1 MIWAIVTKDEMQDCQ
16 TSPVFR
22 FYREALGKENI
33 RLAIVDENDQLDFVA
48 CDDVVILR
56 TGSKNLTSTIE
67 RNGIKS
73 TAEKYDAYVLVK
85 DKALLSECLKHL
97 SLKVPGHHSLSD
109 VEDGKT
115 YFVKPR
121 YGSDSIGIT
130 TYCICRSKKD
140 VYEQTIRLRDEL
152 LQDAVIEDFIDGV
165 DVTVSC
171 CIIPTRNND
180 GNSVAVPEIFTASVM
195 VECEE
200 TEGIQT
206 RECKVGFKEYCS
218 PLVGKSKEK
227 AENMAKRICMYL
239 GIKHHA
245 RMDFR
250 LGYDE
255 ELYLIDI
262 NLLPGLG
269 PIDHFAK
276 SFLLCHNLSYV
287 DTIKMLVNSADAVS
301 SEKLGRN
308 SVQNVNHKKQP
319 L

>member
-1 MIWAIVTKDEMQDCQ
+1 MIWAIVTKDEMQDCK
-16 TSPVFR
+16 TSPVFC

-33 RLAIVDENDQLDFVA
+33 RLAVVDENDQLGFVA
-48 CDDVVILR
+48 PDDVVLLR
-56 TGSKNLTSTIE
+56 TGSEKLIRTIE

-73 TAEKYDAYVLVK
+73 TAENYSAYVLVG
-85 DKALLSECLKHL
+85 DKALLSECLEHL
-97 SLKVPGHHSLSD
+97 SLKVPAQHPLKD
-109 VEDGKT
+109 IDDGNT

-130 TYCICRSKKD
+130 QHCICRSKKE
-140 VYEQTIRLRDEL
+140 VYEQTARLRDEL
-152 LQDAVIEDFIDGV
+152 LQEAVVEDFIDGL

-180 GNSVAVPEIFTASVM
+180 GSRVAVPKIRTATVT

-227 AENMAKRICMYL
+227 AENIAKKICTYL

-250 LGYDE
+250 LGHDG

-287 DTIKMLVNSADAVS
+287 DTIKMLVNSAEA
-301 SEKLGRN
+301 
-308 SVQNVNHKKQP
+308 
-319 L
+319 